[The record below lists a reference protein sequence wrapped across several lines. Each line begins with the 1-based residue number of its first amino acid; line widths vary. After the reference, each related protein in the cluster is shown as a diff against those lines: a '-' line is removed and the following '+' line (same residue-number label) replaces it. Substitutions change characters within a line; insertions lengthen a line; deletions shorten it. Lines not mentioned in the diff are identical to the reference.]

1 MFGSYFWEQ
10 SKVIWF
16 SFWLLFLAFL
26 MAHMDKT
33 QLPHQEAMCQGT
45 EGILW
50 IILCEQV
57 ILTNNLMNVLE
68 SGHLLIQLEMPTA
81 LADTLIVTFW
91 KIH

>member
-50 IILCEQV
+50 TILCEQMSP
-57 ILTNNLMNVLE
+57 TNNLVSVLE
-68 SGHLLIQLEMPTA
+68 SGHLLIQP
-81 LADTLIVTFW
+81 
-91 KIH
+91 

>member
-1 MFGSYFWEQ
+1 
-10 SKVIWF
+10 
-16 SFWLLFLAFL
+16 
-26 MAHMDKT
+26 MAHIDKT

-68 SGHLLIQLEMPTA
+68 SGHLPTA